1 MTQVGVQPGRESR
14 YYTAL
19 GRATD
24 YILRCKDCKAIVP
37 IADIRRY
44 GACPGNG
51 TTACG
56 NKRFSEI
63 TAISETEKAA
73 LEAMDFPC
81 KAEFLAEFS
90 ASA

>member
-1 MTQVGVQPGRESR
+1 MTQVGVGPGREQR

-24 YILRCKDCKAIVP
+24 YILRCKDCRAIVT

-44 GACPGNG
+44 GACPGDG
-51 TTACG
+51 VKACG
-56 NKRFSEI
+56 NKRFAEI
-63 TAISETEKAA
+63 TTITETEKAA
-73 LEAMDFPC
+73 LEALDFPC
-81 KAEFLAEFS
+81 KAEFLAEF

>member
-1 MTQVGVQPGRESR
+1 MTQVGVQPGREQR

-24 YILRCKDCKAIVP
+24 YVLRCKDCKAIVLVE
-37 IADIRRY
+37 DIRKY

-51 TTACG
+51 VTACG

-63 TAISETEKAA
+63 TALSEVEKASIEA
-73 LEAMDFPC
+73 LDFPH
-81 KAEFLAEFS
+81 KAEFLSEFS
-90 ASA
+90 ASV

>member
-1 MTQVGVQPGRESR
+1 MTQVGVGPGREQR
-14 YYTAL
+14 YYVAL

-24 YILRCKDCKAIVP
+24 FILRCKDCRTIVT

-44 GACPGNG
+44 GACPGDG
-51 TTACG
+51 VKACG

-63 TAISETEKAA
+63 TAINETEKAA
-73 LEAMDFPC
+73 LEALDFPH